1 MKTIKEN
8 VSYLQ
13 GLVEGVNLNA
23 TTNEGRVIK
32 GIIDTIESLAEAVER
47 LEGRQADLEVY
58 LDSLDEELMDIEE
71 EIYQGEGKGTLKWSV
86 PSAMKL
92 YTLTPIF

>member
-1 MKTIKEN
+1 MKTIREN

-32 GIIDTIESLAEAVER
+32 GIIDTIESWRKL
-47 LEGRQADLEVY
+47 LNGLKEGSRIWKFILTA
-58 LDSLDEELMDIEE
+58 LM
-71 EIYQGEGKGTLKWSV
+71 KS
-86 PSAMKL
+86 
-92 YTLTPIF
+92 